1 MSENKKEVEVKF
13 ADKEK
18 ATIKIYVEKPNND
31 VVKRAD
37 RCKAKAWN
45 ECIMDGIVTK
55 KELSTLMKQRGI
67 WSEVKEDEQEAITKE
82 INRLEQQLY
91 LECGKRESKK
101 EEGKTLAIDIRRKRN
116 ELRDLIGEKM
126 SLEENTAEALAD
138 NSRFDFL
145 VAHCT
150 YHKNGQRVYKDMED
164 YNSKSA
170 DEIAFAAASEL
181 ATIMYAIDSDF
192 EKNLPEN
199 KWLKNREL
207 VNDDLALVNKDGK
220 RVDLEGRVIDEN
232 GYYLDDKGNR
242 VDKQGHP
249 LSEDGF
255 YEEVDDEDQPK
266 PTKPTRKRA
275 TRKKTTDS

>member
-37 RCKAKAWN
+37 RCRAKAWN
-45 ECIMDGIVTK
+45 ECIMDDIITK
-55 KELSTLMKQRGI
+55 KELSALMKKRDI
-67 WSEVKEDEQEAITKE
+67 WSEAKDGEQEAFTKE

-101 EEGKTLAIDIRRKRN
+101 AEGKVLAIEIRKQRN
-116 ELRDLIGEKM
+116 KLRELISEKM

-150 YHKNGQRVYKDMED
+150 FHEGGEKVYKDMED

-181 ATIMYAIDSDF
+181 ASMMYSIDSDF

-207 VNDDLALVNKDGK
+207 VNDDLALVNKDNK

-232 GYYLDDKGNR
+232 GYYLDDKGSR

-249 LSEDGF
+249 LSKDGF

-266 PTKPTRKRA
+266 PTRKKA
-275 TRKKTTDS
+275 TKKKTTDS

>member
-1 MSENKKEVEVKF
+1 MSNKKKEVEVKF
-13 ADKEK
+13 EDKEK
-18 ATIKIYVEKPNND
+18 APIKIYVEKPNND

-55 KELSTLMKQRGI
+55 KELSTLMKKRGI
-67 WSEVKEDEQEAITKE
+67 WSEKKEDEQDAISKE
-82 INRLEQQLY
+82 INELEQKLY

-101 EEGKTLAIDIRRKRN
+101 EEGKKLAIDIRKKRN
-116 ELRDLIGEKM
+116 ELRELISERM
-126 SLEENTAEALAD
+126 SLEENTAESLAD

-150 YHKNGQRVYKDMED
+150 FHENGEKVYKDMED

-170 DEIAFAAASEL
+170 DEIAFTAASEL
-181 ATIMYAIDSDF
+181 ATIMYALDSDF

-207 VNDDLALVNKDGK
+207 VNDELALVNKDNK
-220 RVDLEGRVIDEN
+220 RVDVEGRIIDEN
-232 GYYLDDKGNR
+232 GYYLDEQGER
-242 VDKQGHP
+242 VDKSGHR
-249 LSEDGF
+249 LSKDGF

-266 PTKPTRKRA
+266 PTRKKA
-275 TRKKTTDS
+275 TKKKTTDS

>member
-1 MSENKKEVEVKF
+1 MSDKRKEVEVKF
-13 ADKEK
+13 EDKEK
-18 ATIKIYVEKPNND
+18 ASIKIYVEKPNND

-37 RCKAKAWN
+37 RCRAKAWN

-55 KELSTLMKQRGI
+55 KELSALMKKRGLC
-67 WSEVKEDEQEAITKE
+67 SEAKSDEQEAVTKE
-82 INRLEQQLY
+82 INRLEQKLY

-101 EEGKTLAIDIRRKRN
+101 EEGKTLAVDIRKKRN
-116 ELRDLIGEKM
+116 ELRELISEKM

-150 YHKNGQRVYKDMED
+150 FHKGGEKVYKDMED

-181 ATIMYAIDSDF
+181 AAMMYALDSDF

-207 VNDDLALVNKDGK
+207 VNDELALVNKDNK

-232 GYYLDDKGNR
+232 GYYLDDKGSR

-249 LSEDGF
+249 LSKDGF
-255 YEEVDDEDQPK
+255 YEEIDDENPK
-266 PTKPTRKRA
+266 P
-275 TRKKTTDS
+275 TRKKTTKKKTTDS

>member
-1 MSENKKEVEVKF
+1 MSNKKKEVEVKF
-13 ADKEK
+13 EDKSK
-18 ATIKIYVEKPNND
+18 APIKIYVEKPNND

-67 WSEVKEDEQEAITKE
+67 WSEKKEDEQEQISTQ
-82 INRLEQQLY
+82 INELEQKLY

-101 EEGKTLAIDIRRKRN
+101 EEGKKLAIDIRKKRN
-116 ELRDLIGEKM
+116 ELRELISEKM
-126 SLEENTAEALAD
+126 SLEENTAESLAD

-150 YHKNGQRVYKDMED
+150 FHENGERVYKDIDD

-181 ATIMYAIDSDF
+181 ATIMYALDSDF

-199 KWLKNREL
+199 KWLKSKEL

-220 RVDLEGRVIDEN
+220 RVDVEGRIIDEN
-232 GYYLDDKGNR
+232 GYYLDEEGKRIDKS
-242 VDKQGHP
+242 GHR

-255 YEEVDDEDQPK
+255 YEEVDDEK
-266 PTKPTRKRA
+266 PKPTRKRA
-275 TRKKTTDS
+275 TKKKTTDS

>member
-1 MSENKKEVEVKF
+1 MSNKKKEVEVKF
-13 ADKEK
+13 EDKGK
-18 ATIKIYVEKPNND
+18 ASIKIYVEKPNND

-37 RCKAKAWN
+37 RCRAKAWN

-67 WSEVKEDEQEAITKE
+67 WSEKKEDEQEQISTQ
-82 INRLEQQLY
+82 INELEQKLY

-101 EEGKTLAIDIRRKRN
+101 EEGKKLAIDIRKKRN
-116 ELRDLIGEKM
+116 QLRELISQKM

-150 YHKNGQRVYKDMED
+150 FHQNGEKVYKDIDD

-181 ATIMYAIDSDF
+181 AAMMYSIDSDF

-199 KWLKNREL
+199 KWLKNKEL
-207 VNDDLALVNKDGK
+207 VNEDLALVNDEGK

-232 GYYLDDKGNR
+232 GYYIDDKGKR
-242 VDKQGHP
+242 IDKQGHP

-255 YEEVDDEDQPK
+255 YEEVDDEK
-266 PTKPTRKRA
+266 PKPTRKRA
-275 TRKKTTDS
+275 TKKKTTDS

>member
-1 MSENKKEVEVKF
+1 MSDKRKEVEVKF

-18 ATIKIYVEKPNND
+18 APIKIYVEKPNND

-55 KELSTLMKQRGI
+55 KELSTLMKKRGI
-67 WSEVKEDEQEAITKE
+67 WSEKKEDEQDAISKE
-82 INRLEQQLY
+82 INELEQKLY

-101 EEGKTLAIDIRRKRN
+101 AEGKVLAIEIRKKRN
-116 ELRDLIGEKM
+116 ELRDLISEKM

-150 YHKNGQRVYKDMED
+150 FHANGEMVYKDMDE

-181 ATIMYAIDSDF
+181 ASMMYAIDSDF

-199 KWLKNREL
+199 KWLKNKEL
-207 VNDDLALVNKDGK
+207 VNDDLALVNDEGK
-220 RVDLEGRVIDEN
+220 RVDLEGRVIDES
-232 GYYLDDKGNR
+232 GYYLDDKGER
-242 VDKQGHP
+242 VDKSGHR
-249 LSEDGF
+249 LSKDGF
-255 YEEVDDEDQPK
+255 YEEVDDEK
-266 PTKPTRKRA
+266 PKPTRKKA
-275 TRKKTTDS
+275 TKKKTTDS

>member
-1 MSENKKEVEVKF
+1 MSNNKKEVEVKF
-13 ADKEK
+13 EDKGK
-18 ATIKIYVEKPNND
+18 ASIKIYVEKPNND

-37 RCKAKAWN
+37 RCRAKAWN

-67 WSEVKEDEQEAITKE
+67 WSEKKEDEQEQISTQ
-82 INRLEQQLY
+82 INELEQKLY

-101 EEGKTLAIDIRRKRN
+101 EEGKKLAIDIRKKRN
-116 ELRDLIGEKM
+116 QLRELISQKM

-150 YHKNGQRVYKDMED
+150 FHQNGEKVYKDIDD

-181 ATIMYAIDSDF
+181 AAMMYSIDSDF

-199 KWLKNREL
+199 KWLKNKEL
-207 VNDDLALVNKDGK
+207 VNEDLALVNDEGK

-232 GYYLDDKGNR
+232 GYYLDEKGNR
-242 VDKQGHP
+242 VDKQGNP

-255 YEEVDDEDQPK
+255 YEEVDDEK
-266 PTKPTRKRA
+266 PKPTRKKA
-275 TRKKTTDS
+275 TKKKTTDS

>member
-1 MSENKKEVEVKF
+1 MSDKRKEVEVKF

-18 ATIKIYVEKPNND
+18 APIKIYVEKPNND

-45 ECIMDGIVTK
+45 ECIVDGIITK
-55 KELSTLMKQRGI
+55 KELSALMKKRGL
-67 WSEVKEDEQEAITKE
+67 WNETKDEEQEAITKD
-82 INRLEQQLY
+82 INSLEQKLY

-101 EEGKTLAIDIRRKRN
+101 AEGKVLAIEIRKKRN
-116 ELRDLIGEKM
+116 ELRDLISEKM

-150 YHKNGQRVYKDMED
+150 FHANGEMVYKDMDE

-181 ATIMYAIDSDF
+181 ASMMYAIDSDF

-207 VNDDLALVNKDGK
+207 VNDELALVNGDNK
-220 RVDLEGRVIDEN
+220 RVDLEGRVIDES
-232 GYYLDDKGNR
+232 GYYLDDKGER
-242 VDKQGHP
+242 VDKSGHR
-249 LSEDGF
+249 LSKDGF

-266 PTKPTRKRA
+266 PTRKKA
-275 TRKKTTDS
+275 TKKKTTDS

>member
-1 MSENKKEVEVKF
+1 MSNNKKEVEVKF
-13 ADKEK
+13 EDKGK
-18 ATIKIYVEKPNND
+18 ASIKIYVEKPNND

-37 RCKAKAWN
+37 RCRAKAWN

-67 WSEVKEDEQEAITKE
+67 WSEKKEDEQEQISTQ
-82 INRLEQQLY
+82 INELEQKLY

-101 EEGKTLAIDIRRKRN
+101 EEGKKLAIDIRKKRN
-116 ELRDLIGEKM
+116 QLRELISQKM

-150 YHKNGQRVYKDMED
+150 FHQNGEKVYKDIDD

-181 ATIMYAIDSDF
+181 AAMMYSIDSDF

-199 KWLKNREL
+199 KWLKNKEL
-207 VNDDLALVNKDGK
+207 VNEDLALVNDEGK

-255 YEEVDDEDQPK
+255 YEEVDDEK
-266 PTKPTRKRA
+266 PKPTRKRA
-275 TRKKTTDS
+275 TKKKTTDS

>member
-1 MSENKKEVEVKF
+1 MSNNKKEVEVKF
-13 ADKEK
+13 EDKGK
-18 ATIKIYVEKPNND
+18 ASIKIYVEKPNND

-37 RCKAKAWN
+37 RCRAKAWN

-67 WSEVKEDEQEAITKE
+67 WSEKKEDDQEQISTQ
-82 INRLEQQLY
+82 INELEQKLY

-101 EEGKTLAIDIRRKRN
+101 EEGKKLAIDIRKKRN
-116 ELRDLIGEKM
+116 QLRELISQKM

-150 YHKNGQRVYKDMED
+150 FHQNGEKVYKDIDD

-181 ATIMYAIDSDF
+181 AAMMYSIDSDF

-199 KWLKNREL
+199 KWLKNKEL
-207 VNDDLALVNKDGK
+207 VNEDLALVNDEGK

-255 YEEVDDEDQPK
+255 YEEVDDEK
-266 PTKPTRKRA
+266 PKPTRKRA
-275 TRKKTTDS
+275 TKKKTTDS

>member
-1 MSENKKEVEVKF
+1 MSNNKKEVEVKF
-13 ADKEK
+13 EDEGK
-18 ATIKIYVEKPNND
+18 ASIKIYVEKPNYD

-37 RCKAKAWN
+37 RCRAKAWN

-67 WSEVKEDEQEAITKE
+67 WSEKKEDEQEQISTQ
-82 INRLEQQLY
+82 INELEQKLY

-101 EEGKTLAIDIRRKRN
+101 EEGKKLAIDIRKKRN
-116 ELRDLIGEKM
+116 QLRELISQKM

-150 YHKNGQRVYKDMED
+150 FHQNGEKVYKDIDD

-181 ATIMYAIDSDF
+181 AAMMYSIDSDF

-199 KWLKNREL
+199 KWLKNKEL
-207 VNDDLALVNKDGK
+207 VNEDLALVNDEGK

-255 YEEVDDEDQPK
+255 YEEVDDEK
-266 PTKPTRKRA
+266 PKPTRKRA
-275 TRKKTTDS
+275 TKKKTTDS

>member
-37 RCKAKAWN
+37 RCRAKAWN
-45 ECIMDGIVTK
+45 ECIMDDIITK
-55 KELSTLMKQRGI
+55 KELSALMKKRDI
-67 WSEVKEDEQEAITKE
+67 WSEAKDGEQEAFTKE

-101 EEGKTLAIDIRRKRN
+101 EEGKVLAIEIRKQRN
-116 ELRDLIGEKM
+116 KLRDLISEKM

-150 YHKNGQRVYKDMED
+150 FHNGGEKVYKDMED

-181 ATIMYAIDSDF
+181 ASMMYAIDSDF

-207 VNDDLALVNKDGK
+207 VNDELALVNKDNK

-232 GYYLDDKGNR
+232 GYYLDDKGQR
-242 VDKQGHP
+242 IDKSGHR
-249 LSEDGF
+249 LSKDGL

-266 PTKPTRKRA
+266 PTRKKA
-275 TRKKTTDS
+275 TKKKTTDS

>member
-1 MSENKKEVEVKF
+1 MSDKRKEVEVKF
-13 ADKEK
+13 EDKGK
-18 ATIKIYVEKPNND
+18 ASIKIYVEKPNND

-37 RCKAKAWN
+37 RCRAKAWN

-67 WSEVKEDEQEAITKE
+67 WSEKKEDEQETISTE
-82 INRLEQQLY
+82 INRLEQKLY

-101 EEGKTLAIDIRRKRN
+101 EEGKKLAIDIRKKRN
-116 ELRDLIGEKM
+116 ELRELISERM
-126 SLEENTAEALAD
+126 SLEENTAESLAD

-150 YHKNGQRVYKDMED
+150 FHENGEKVYKDMED

-170 DEIAFAAASEL
+170 DEIAFTAASEL
-181 ATIMYAIDSDF
+181 ATIMYALDSDF

-207 VNDDLALVNKDGK
+207 VNDELALVNKDNK
-220 RVDLEGRVIDEN
+220 RVDVEGRIIDEN
-232 GYYLDDKGNR
+232 GYYLDEQGER
-242 VDKQGHP
+242 VDKSGHR
-249 LSEDGF
+249 LSKDGF

-266 PTKPTRKRA
+266 PTRKKA
-275 TRKKTTDS
+275 TKKKTTDS